1 MYLCAMKKTSTFLT
15 LLIAFT
21 IALEAQTIEAQLQQI
36 EQKVEALEIQQDAL
50 RSQAEELKLEKIRRD
65 LKAIGLP
72 AESYIEHS
80 AMMLEYDEAHE
91 QARWVAH
98 IITPD
103 VITGTVF
110 RSNDFREDPKID
122 SGSAVEA
129 DYFLK
134 YLQADSTYEY
144 DGYGYDRGHLAP
156 SADFRWSE
164 KALSESYYY
173 SNMSPQRPEFNREGW
188 ADLEGS
194 IRGYIYDHPETQLY
208 VVTGPIL
215 DADLPKV
222 ERSVNGVSLPR
233 RYFKVILDLKAERAI
248 GFIIPNRALDNPLYT
263 YAVSVDEVEAATG
276 LDFFSKLQLPLAD
289 KIEAA
294 AEVRDW
300 LPEVPQGDV
309 EPIAAPTL
317 PRGHFNTEQAKQYMG
332 TNETITVVGQVV
344 GTRYSRSGNLWF
356 NLDRQFP
363 NQIFSIFIR
372 KKDLINFD
380 FDPKTAFDGQV
391 ISVKGVIQDFSGTPT
406 VNIEKASRIQV
417 FED

>member
-1 MYLCAMKKTSTFLT
+1 MMKLSFFT
-15 LLIAFT
+15 LSMVLSL
-21 IALEAQTIEAQLQQI
+21 ALYAQPVEDRIESIEAEIAQLD
-36 EQKVEALEIQQDAL
+36 EQKKVLLGQV
-50 RSQAEELKLEKIRRD
+50 EELKLERVRTD

-72 AESYIEHS
+72 SETYIEHS
-80 AMMLEYDEAHE
+80 AMILEYDEAHE

-134 YLQADSTYEY
+134 YLQPDSTYEY

-156 SADFRWSE
+156 SADFRWSA
-164 KALSESYYY
+164 KALSESYFY

-188 ADLEGS
+188 AELEGS
-194 IRGYIYDHPETQLY
+194 IRGYVFDHPETQLY
-208 VVTGPIL
+208 VVTGPVL

-222 ERSVNGVSLPR
+222 ERSVNGLSLPR
-233 RYFKVILDLKAERAI
+233 RYFKVILDLNAQRAI
-248 GFIIPNRALDNPLYT
+248 GFVIPNYGLENPLYT
-263 YAVSVDEVEAATG
+263 YAVSVDEVEDITG
-276 LDFFSKLQLPLAD
+276 LDFFPNLPNAEI
-289 KIEAA
+289 IETTAQ
-294 AEVRDW
+294 VRDW

-309 EPIAAPTL
+309 EPIAAPSL
-317 PRGHFNTEQAKQYMG
+317 PPGHFNTEQAKQYMG
-332 TNETITVVGQVV
+332 TNETITVVGTVV

-372 KKDLINFD
+372 KRDLSNFD

-406 VNIEKASRIQV
+406 VNIERAGRIEI
-417 FED
+417 FEQ